1 MRDPAKSQC
10 TAAHDAVARSPR
22 PTGLHLDASNAIF
35 DLDEN
40 SGQVRPPEREC
51 MTIKPFDGDAG
62 RFTFTAGGKPDK
74 RIGQPA
80 DPFSPNSVI
89 RTPQA
94 KIIRDLIAAGV
105 LGRCKSGGDP
115 VFPFDVEFVHANLRI
130 RLSGY
135 KGNFVVLSELWAT
148 GVMKRILV
156 FILFLTIA
164 GQAAAQRQTSPSNR
178 NKAAKP
184 ATKPKATPT
193 PTPTPTPAPTP
204 TIAERFTAIASD
216 PDLRSRIEALDAF
229 AKEDTVTPELSGQ
242 ARELA
247 SASRAALADQMYE
260 AGEKEAAIGLFQ
272 KAITDVPAQASDRLF
287 AEILIRIPGSLLL
300 KSEGKAAVDAARNLE
315 PHAAGKVDRLLGL
328 VTFHTSIENGT
339 DAVRLS
345 EAASLIEPPVAAAFR
360 ALALAHR
367 LNFEIEAAEGAQRKA
382 LELEPDSMDIKRE
395 LADLLRANG
404 KAKDAIPLYQEM
416 IEADENNAQ
425 ARAGLAMALYETG
438 ERAAAEAEL
447 DRAIKLSPENF
458 MLMTAA
464 AYWYAANGLGDKA
477 IEFAEDSIEMQPRY
491 VWSYI
496 ALARGHSIQNKPVE
510 AEKALARAKQ
520 YGNFPSLNYEIALV
534 RMDAGFFREAAEE
547 MSGVVEIADGKVSAR
562 LGGRVQRSA
571 DSLPELLKD
580 ERRASI
586 FAPSSPADTVRA
598 ARLAALTAFFDGL
611 NAEGEGTLNNEALGQ
626 FIAGDDKMRVHR
638 ELFAA
643 TLMLEKGV
651 GTEKALELIASA
663 TDQTDAA
670 LGVSNPSA
678 AVMASELY
686 ESRRIA
692 FIRNEYL
699 LVPDVPRQTL
709 SAIMRG
715 RIEELAGWALYR
727 EGKFADAAVRLQ
739 RAISVLPPDS
749 AWWRSSKW
757 RLGEALFADGK
768 PEEALDQFIAGYDRN
783 RPDYF
788 KYTSIKS
795 VYQQVKGSVEG
806 LEDRVGPNP
815 FPETESEKKEVAVN
829 AAPENEKTKLEDER
843 PTEEMTSDAAA
854 DTPAKNPDVPL
865 ESEVKKEI
873 PADSKP
879 AENASE
885 TPTEALENKPAD
897 ASKAK
902 PEETKE
908 PPQPEKSEGKPADTA
923 DGSKALAEDKPKPA
937 DRETKPVTG
946 EAKPTG
952 DEQKTAKSIFEPIVI
967 EVGRKNS
974 DGEKTLEPKAEEKP
988 AESKPEAAAGDP
1000 AKAEAAPSEKA
1011 NEPAEP
1017 KPEKTE
1023 EKAEPPAEAT
1033 EKPNSADP
1041 AQEKQT
1047 KDPDVEKPASESAP
1061 LGRPRIVPGR
1071 AVAEDTAR
1079 CSIAVSQENV
1089 TLMNNGGN
1097 IGLLVSFEGGD
1108 GTIEARSSN
1117 PDDVE
1122 VRREAAI
1129 AGLAGRA
1136 YFVIRSLTDRKGI
1149 FQVLFSTS
1157 CGDKLISVNV
1167 R

>member
-1 MRDPAKSQC
+1 
-10 TAAHDAVARSPR
+10 
-22 PTGLHLDASNAIF
+22 
-35 DLDEN
+35 
-40 SGQVRPPEREC
+40 
-51 MTIKPFDGDAG
+51 
-62 RFTFTAGGKPDK
+62 
-74 RIGQPA
+74 
-80 DPFSPNSVI
+80 
-89 RTPQA
+89 
-94 KIIRDLIAAGV
+94 
-105 LGRCKSGGDP
+105 
-115 VFPFDVEFVHANLRI
+115 
-130 RLSGY
+130 
-135 KGNFVVLSELWAT
+135 
-148 GVMKRILV
+148 MKRILV
-156 FILFLTIA
+156 FLFLLTIV
-164 GQAAAQRQTSPSNR
+164 GPAAAQSKKSPKSVS
-178 NKAAKP
+178 KTAKP
-184 ATKPKATPT
+184 AAESKATPT
-193 PTPTPTPAPTP
+193 PGPTPTPSPTP
-204 TIAERFTAIASD
+204 TTAERFNAIAAD
-216 PDLRSRIEALDAF
+216 PDLRSRIEALIAF
-229 AKEDTVTPELSGQ
+229 AKDEGITPELSGQ
-242 ARELA
+242 ALELA

-260 AGEKEAAIGLFQ
+260 AGEKEAAIGLFRE
-272 KAITDVPAQASDRLF
+272 AITNAPSPASDRLF

-300 KSEGKAAVDAARNLE
+300 KSEGKAAVEAARDLE
-315 PHAAGKVDRLLGL
+315 PHAAGKVDRLLAL

-339 DAVRLS
+339 DVVRLS
-345 EAASLIEPPVAAAFR
+345 EAASLIEPPAAAAFR

-367 LNFEIEAAEGAQRKA
+367 LNFDIEAAEAAQRKA
-382 LELEPDSMDIKRE
+382 LEIEPGSVDIKRE

-404 KAKDAIPLYQEM
+404 KSKDAIPLYQSI

-464 AYWYAANGLGDKA
+464 AYWYAANGFGDKA

-547 MSGVVEIADGKVSAR
+547 MNGVVEVADGNISAR

-571 DSLPELLKD
+571 ASLPELLRD

-586 FAPSSPADTVRA
+586 FAPGSPADAERA

-611 NAEGEGTLNNEALGQ
+611 NTEGEETLNDEALGR

-643 TLMLEKGV
+643 TLLLEKGV

-757 RLGEALFADGK
+757 RLGEALFAVGK
-768 PEEALDQFIAGYDRN
+768 PDEALDQFIAGYDRN

-795 VYQQVKGSVEG
+795 VYQQVKGSIEG
-806 LEDRVGPNP
+806 LEDRIGPNP
-815 FPETESEKKEVAVN
+815 FPEAAPETKDVAVSV
-829 AAPENEKTKLEDER
+829 APENEDPKPEEKKAAQVVEPEMRSDT
-843 PTEEMTSDAAA
+843 TEKKPE
-854 DTPAKNPDVPL
+854 VP
-865 ESEVKKEI
+865 SEPETKKEI
-873 PADSKP
+873 PADDKP
-879 AENASE
+879 AEKIPTSAAETAESKPVVPVEAKPEEKAEAPKPETSEAASAKKTDDTNVAANDQPE
-885 TPTEALENKPAD
+885 TKPAD
-897 ASKAK
+897 AV
-902 PEETKE
+902 
-908 PPQPEKSEGKPADTA
+908 
-923 DGSKALAEDKPKPA
+923 
-937 DRETKPVTG
+937 TKPVTG
-946 EAKPTG
+946 EAKPTA
-952 DEQKTAKSIFEPIVI
+952 DEASRSKKIFEPIVI
-967 EVGRKNS
+967 EIGRNRS
-974 DGEKTLEPKAEEKP
+974 DQESTPVPKAEEKT
-988 AESKPEAAAGDP
+988 AEVKSEATAGAP
-1000 AKAEAAPSEKA
+1000 AKTEAAPSEKVD
-1011 NEPAEP
+1011 EPVLP
-1017 KPEKTE
+1017 KSERTE
-1023 EKAEPPAEAT
+1023 EKAPPATEAT
-1033 EKPNSADP
+1033 EKPRSAAP
-1041 AQEKQT
+1041 AQEGQS
-1047 KDPDVEKPASESAP
+1047 KDPDAEKPTSESAP
-1061 LGRPRIVPGR
+1061 VGRPRIVPGQ
-1071 AVAEDTAR
+1071 AIAEDTAR
-1079 CSIAVSQENV
+1079 CSIAVSQETV

-1097 IGLLVSFEGGD
+1097 IGLLVSFDGGD
-1108 GTIEARSSN
+1108 GSIEARSSN

-1129 AGLAGRA
+1129 AGLTGRA